1 MAKRSAE
8 KGLGRGLGALFG
20 EEAIL
25 ESESLTETLPLSKI
39 EPNAAQ
45 PRKNFDE
52 EGLRELSESIRMHG
66 VLQPITVRKLE
77 TGYYQIISGERRWR
91 ASKLAGKKDIPAM
104 IITADGRKSL
114 ELALI
119 ENLQR
124 EDLNPMEEATGFQL
138 LMTEYGLTQ
147 EGIAEQVGKSRP
159 TVANALRL
167 LSLPEPVQ
175 KMISEGSLSSGHA
188 RTLVPLDNPDLQIEL
203 AQRIVEEGLSVRK
216 TEALVKQLQNPKK
229 PKEPTDDP
237 NRIYY
242 EEAEANLSSRLGRGV
257 HITRGKRKGKL
268 ELEYYSADDLNDLL
282 DALQTVKFS
291 KKEAEQ

>member
-25 ESESLTETLPLSKI
+25 ASEGMTETLPLSKI

-45 PRKNFDE
+45 PRKSFDE
-52 EGLRELSESIRMHG
+52 EGLRELSESIRTHG

-77 TGYYQIISGERRWR
+77 SGYYQIISGERRWR
-91 ASKLAGKKDIPAM
+91 ASKLAGAIDIPAM
-104 IITADGRKSL
+104 IVTADDRKSL

-124 EDLNPMEEATGFQL
+124 EDLNPMEEASGFRL
-138 LMTEYGLTQ
+138 LMTEYGMTQ
-147 EGIAEQVGKSRP
+147 EEIAEQVGKSRP
-159 TVANALRL
+159 AVANALRL

-175 KMISEGSLSSGHA
+175 NMIAEGRLSAGHA
-188 RTLVPLDNPDLQIEL
+188 RTLVPLNNPELQIEL
-203 AQRIVEEGLSVRK
+203 AVRIAEEGLSVRK

-229 PKEPTDDP
+229 PKEPAEDP
-237 NRIYY
+237 DRIYY
-242 EEAEANLSSRLGRGV
+242 AEAEANLSSRLGRGV
-257 HITRGKRKGKL
+257 HITRGKQKGRL
-268 ELEYYSADDLNDLL
+268 ELEYYSMDDLNDLL
-282 DALQTVKFS
+282 DALQTVRLS
-291 KKEAEQ
+291 KKEVEQ

>member
-124 EDLNPMEEATGFQL
+124 EDLNPMEEASGFRL

-159 TVANALRL
+159 AVANALRL

-175 KMISEGSLSSGHA
+175 KMISEGSLSGGHA

-216 TEALVKQLQNPKK
+216 TEALVKQLQNSKK
-229 PKEPTDDP
+229 PKEQTEDP

-268 ELEYYSADDLNDLL
+268 ELEYYSVDDLNDLL